1 VLAESEAADLMAGG
15 RMLVTVISDG
25 SGPAVQGSETEKTGH
40 GRPMVIAMTTRFQIL
55 MSLDKMHGHDR
66 AKEACHAGKQGRLVT
81 IIDR

>member
-55 MSLDKMHGHDR
+55 MSLDEMHGYYR
-66 AKEACHAGKQGRLVT
+66 AKEGVSRVQAGKTSNYNR
-81 IIDR
+81 